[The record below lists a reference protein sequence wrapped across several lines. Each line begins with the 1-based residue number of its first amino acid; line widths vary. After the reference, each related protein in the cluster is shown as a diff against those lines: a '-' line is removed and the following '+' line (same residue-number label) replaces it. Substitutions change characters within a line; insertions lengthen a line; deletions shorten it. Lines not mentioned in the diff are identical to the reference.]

1 MNQVTAGNYLGQRLR
16 RTKGVEPKG
25 STLCADESSGLCC
38 PPYLRRGGGRQRA
51 LRQQNDEIKRR
62 LGAGLNSA
70 RTPSSRQFS
79 PASNRKLPD

>member
-38 PPYLRRGGGRQRA
+38 HHTRA
-51 LRQQNDEIKRR
+51 EAEADNEHFNGK
-62 LGAGLNSA
+62 
-70 RTPSSRQFS
+70 TTE
-79 PASNRKLPD
+79 

>member
-38 PPYLRRGGGRQRA
+38 PPYPRRGGGRQRA
-51 LRQQNDEIKRR
+51 LQRQNDGIEKGTGANEKYLLKRR
-62 LGAGLNSA
+62 SLHE
-70 RTPSSRQFS
+70 SSR
-79 PASNRKLPD
+79 L